1 MNNQNDISCN
11 QLIVKQITNRK
22 RDYIDLLL
30 LADEEE
36 AMIDK
41 YLTRG
46 YLFVL
51 FIDDTVVGS
60 IVITNEGNRV
70 YEIKNLAITS
80 LYQRK
85 GYGKYLI
92 NYIIDR
98 YKHLSDKI
106 IVGTGESPLTVP
118 FYEHCGFIYS
128 HRIPNFFADNYPEP
142 IFEEGIQ
149 LIDMVYLKKEFY

>member
-1 MNNQNDISCN
+1 MSTQNDITYN
-11 QLIVKQITNRK
+11 KLTVKHLMHRK

-46 YLFVL
+46 DLFVL
-51 FIDDTVVGS
+51 FLDDKAVGVIVV
-60 IVITNEGNRV
+60 TNEGDRV
-70 YEIKNLAITS
+70 WEIKNMAIAS
-80 LYQRK
+80 PYQRQ

-92 NYIIDR
+92 NYILDR
-98 YKHLSDKI
+98 YSDLSDKI
-106 IVGTGESPLTVP
+106 IVGTGESPLTIP
-118 FYEHCGFIYS
+118 FYESCGFTYS
-128 HRIPNFFADNYPEP
+128 HRIPNFFVDNYSEP

-149 LIDMVYLKKEFY
+149 LIDMVYLKKEFN